1 MKAHQ
6 ISNNSMA
13 RGRLLVT
20 LLVTLSSTEHV
31 LWGAHSSVSGG
42 VTAFPEDWMESFS
55 TNPEF
60 ENGSTMGRTEDAA
73 LPVSTVED
81 SNAPMD
87 ESVAPEKEEDREV
100 HDHNELLFPPK
111 QVRES
116 VSGDET
122 EIDWPWSGHGNKTDN
137 SCASNKDCSSCA
149 SSSWECHWCEKNDA
163 CHAKGSVHGCS
174 IGMDCQKKDNK
185 NKTDHSCH
193 AYEDCSTCSS
203 SSWGCHWCE
212 FDGVCHAKGS
222 VYGCTEGMNCNKEK
236 KNETDKSCASH
247 HDCSSCALSSWGC
260 HWCAH
265 DNACHT
271 KGSMYGCT
279 MGVDCYSSDRCMRKE
294 PDPLDKLVFTNM
306 GTLPFFIILFLAGTC
321 LCCSTLCFALA
332 GGIKGAYEDLANMA
346 STTPAYTNM
355 ANPDRDTESPSN
367 VMELTGIS
375 VQQDGLDDDADST
388 EDEGEAVATAVKRE
402 WWKAPNP
409 FGSNSSKP
417 SRNGYMPLSPGG
429 LDDGPEF
436 SVSAMSQL
444 HESSAPN
451 MRNKGSA
458 HMSCLYNACRMCYLL
473 TVFIV
478 GFFVIFSVRYF
489 PKIPDY
495 NVCSDG
501 LAWKS
506 IVDSLTSLKVE
517 ASFEILVSVEN
528 PNHLDIVLDLGKGTF
543 YHADAFVGTFSIPTS
558 TITAMSISDV
568 LIVATFSPDRW
579 EALSLTSEYYKGTLQ
594 FLVNSQST
602 VRIPSL
608 ANYAFESKMN
618 NIIVQVNDPKLDDR
632 HLCACPQWK
641 DFKNHTQP
649 SFLAIE

>member
-1 MKAHQ
+1 MV
-6 ISNNSMA
+6 

-20 LLVTLSSTEHV
+20 LLVTLSSTEHI
-31 LWGAHSSVSGG
+31 LWRAHSSVSSGG
-42 VTAFPEDWMESFS
+42 VAAFPEDWMGSFS
-55 TNPEF
+55 SNPEF
-60 ENGSTMGRTEDAA
+60 EDGSTMDRTEDSA
-73 LPVSTVED
+73 LSVSTVQN
-81 SNAPMD
+81 SNARMD
-87 ESVAPEKEEDREV
+87 ESTAPEKEEDGEV
-100 HDHNELLFPPK
+100 HDHSELRIPPK
-111 QVRES
+111 QVMEGAT
-116 VSGDET
+116 GDEM
-122 EIDWPWSGHGNKTDN
+122 ELDWPWSGHKNKTDN

-149 SSSWECHWCEKNDA
+149 SSSWECHWCEKDDA
-163 CHAKGSVHGCS
+163 CHAKASVHGCS
-174 IGMDCQKKDNK
+174 IGMDCQKKDKK
-185 NKTDHSCH
+185 NETDHSCH

-203 SSWGCHWCE
+203 SSWECHWCE
-212 FDGVCHAKGS
+212 KDGVCHAKGS

-247 HDCSSCALSSWGC
+247 HDCSPCALSSWGC

-279 MGVDCYSSDRCMRKE
+279 VGVDCYSADRCMRTK
-294 PDPLDKLVFTNM
+294 PDPLDKFVFT
-306 GTLPFFIILFLAGTC
+306 GIGPLPLFIILFLAGTC

-332 GGIKGAYEDLANMA
+332 GGIKGAYEDLAHMA
-346 STTPAYTNM
+346 STNPAYTNM

-375 VQQDGLDDDADST
+375 VQQDGLDDDADFP
-388 EDEGEAVATAVKRE
+388 EDEGEGEATAPAVRKKE

-409 FGSNSSKP
+409 FGSSSISSKP
-417 SRNGYMPLSPGG
+417 SRGGYMPLSPGG

-451 MRNKGSA
+451 TRNKGST
-458 HMSCLYNACRMCYLL
+458 HMSCLYNACRICYLL

-478 GFFVIFSVRYF
+478 GFFAFFSVRYF

-558 TITAMSISDV
+558 TIAAMSISDV

-579 EALSLTSEYYKGTLQ
+579 EALSLTSEYYKGTLK
-594 FLVNSQST
+594 FLVNSQAT

-608 ANYAFESKMN
+608 ANYAFESKISNM
-618 NIIVQVNDPKLDDR
+618 IVQVNDPKLDDR

-641 DFKNHTQP
+641 DFKNHSQP
-649 SFLAIE
+649 SFLLAID